1 MKALRMLLGL
11 ALTRWPFLLL
21 ALLCT
26 VVTLLSNAVL
36 LTLSAWFLASM
47 AMAGAAATPF
57 NFFLPVAFIRLL
69 TLVRSLGR
77 YAERLVS
84 HDAILRLLAELRV
97 RFFQRLVPLAP
108 AALQQT
114 HSADLFSRLR
124 ADIDTLDHFYLRM
137 LLPAAAAMCVVL
149 IGFVFLLRFDA
160 RLAWAILGLWL
171 LAGLLLPVLTL
182 KLGQQAG
189 ARQTVHAAALRR
201 QVVDGLQGMEELRI
215 YDPTGRH
222 NARVVELSRALTKTQ
237 GTQSLL
243 EGFSSGAV
251 GLTAGLAMWLALLL
265 GIPMVAE
272 GAWSGSTL
280 PMLAMF
286 ALVSFEAVL
295 PLPGAWRMWSQTR
308 SAADRVLEITATP
321 PPVVEPVQPVP
332 DADII
337 IAFDTLDLKIQGLC
351 FTYPGRGTPALRDL
365 NLELPWK
372 SRVAIMGP
380 AGSGK
385 STLLHLLLRFWD
397 YHQGQI
403 VLNGRPL
410 REYGADQV
418 RATMAVVSQHVFLFN
433 ASIAENLRLAAPG
446 ASDETLLAAARA
458 AQLEDFIR
466 ALPQGL
472 ETPVGRFGARL
483 SGGQARRLSVARALL
498 KNAPIL
504 ILDEPTEGLDPQTEQ
519 ALWQTLAPLMQNRT
533 VLLITHR
540 PAGVEYM
547 HRVHYLGK
555 ME

>member
-11 ALTRWPFLLL
+11 AVTRWPFLLL

-47 AMAGAAATPF
+47 AMAGAAGTPF

-137 LLPAAAAMCVVL
+137 LLPAAAALCVVL
-149 IGFVFLLRFDA
+149 IGFVFLFRFDA

-171 LAGLLLPVLTL
+171 LAGVLLPVLTL

-222 NARVVELSRALTKTQ
+222 HARVVELSRALTKTQ
-237 GTQSLL
+237 STQSLL
-243 EGFSSGAV
+243 EGFSLGAV
-251 GLTAGLAMWLALLL
+251 GLTAGLAMWLVLLL

-272 GAWSGSTL
+272 GTWSGSTL

-286 ALVSFEAVL
+286 ALVSFESVL

-308 SAADRVLEITATP
+308 CAADRVLEITATP
-321 PPVVEPVQPVP
+321 PPVVG
-332 DADII
+332 
-337 IAFDTLDLKIQGLC
+337 TL
-351 FTYPGRGTPALRDL
+351 PARAR
-365 NLELPWK
+365 
-372 SRVAIMGP
+372 SRHA
-380 AGSGK
+380 
-385 STLLHLLLRFWD
+385 
-397 YHQGQI
+397 
-403 VLNGRPL
+403 RP
-410 REYGADQV
+410 ED
-418 RATMAVVSQHVFLFN
+418 
-433 ASIAENLRLAAPG
+433 PG
-446 ASDETLLAAARA
+446 AWFHLPRARYARA
-458 AQLEDFIR
+458 
-466 ALPQGL
+466 
-472 ETPVGRFGARL
+472 
-483 SGGQARRLSVARALL
+483 SGS
-498 KNAPIL
+498 
-504 ILDEPTEGLDPQTEQ
+504 
-519 ALWQTLAPLMQNRT
+519 
-533 VLLITHR
+533 
-540 PAGVEYM
+540 
-547 HRVHYLGK
+547 
-555 ME
+555 

>member
-11 ALTRWPFLLL
+11 ALTRWPYLLL

-36 LTLSAWFLASM
+36 LTLSAWFLAAM
-47 AMAGAAATPF
+47 AMAGAAGTPF

-108 AALQQT
+108 AALQET

-137 LLPAAAAMCVVL
+137 LLPAAAALCVVL
-149 IGFVFLLRFDA
+149 IGFVFLFRFDA

-171 LAGLLLPVLTL
+171 LAGVMFPVLTL
-182 KLGQQAG
+182 KLGRQSG
-189 ARQTVHAAALRR
+189 ARQTVYAAALRR

-215 YDPTGRH
+215 YDPAGRH
-222 NARVVELSRALTKTQ
+222 NARVAELSRELIKTQ
-237 GTQSLL
+237 GKQSLL

-251 GLTAGLAMWLALLL
+251 GLTAGLAMWLVLLL
-265 GIPMVAE
+265 GIPRVAE
-272 GAWSGSTL
+272 GAWCGSTL

-308 SAADRVLEITATP
+308 SAADRVLDITATP
-321 PPVVEPVQPVP
+321 PPVPEPVQPVP
-332 DADII
+332 DTDID
-337 IAFDTLDLKIQGLC
+337 APDLKIQGLC
-351 FTYPGRGTPALRDL
+351 FTYPGRSAPALRDL
-365 NLELPWK
+365 DLDLPWK

-397 YHQGQI
+397 YPQGRI
-403 VLNGRPL
+403 VLNDRSL
-410 REYGADQV
+410 REYRGEQV
-418 RATMAVVSQHVFLFN
+418 RAAMAVVSQHVFLFN

-504 ILDEPTEGLDPQTEQ
+504 ILDEPTEGLDPETEQ

-540 PAGVEYM
+540 PAGLEYM
-547 HRVHYLGK
+547 HRVYYLKK